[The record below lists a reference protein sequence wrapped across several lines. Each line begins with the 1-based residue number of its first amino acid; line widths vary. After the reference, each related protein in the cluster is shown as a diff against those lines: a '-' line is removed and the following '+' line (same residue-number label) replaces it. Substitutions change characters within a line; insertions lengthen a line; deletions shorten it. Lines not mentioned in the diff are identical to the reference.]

1 MKIIFFLFP
10 FCLIIEKAF
19 SQDDPCHF
27 KIINQLID
35 SLPPPIKN
43 STQQS
48 LKWAWQFAAIKL
60 DQVNSLAPSHYKIS
74 LSENLN
80 ARRVST
86 NQKCETQLEL
96 SDETAFN
103 WFIDSLSILDRDAFS
118 LKWAALKKSSNTL
131 RLDLNGLLQTRKS
144 KGFSLIEDSIG
155 KRKIQSSGFLSP
167 GIYTLNGGVA
177 YTSSKLG
184 TFEIGF
190 ASARISWIQNKSLY
204 DLQKTIDIAG
214 VPRNNGYLLEGGISM
229 QSQLEYPLLKQ
240 LRWENRSNCFY
251 PISRNGN
258 VDVQF
263 KNTFYWSPAG
273 SIKAILRTAYSYNS
287 SRWPPGMW
295 TAEVS
300 LGYVFEKSP

>member
-1 MKIIFFLFP
+1 MKIIYLILLFS
-10 FCLIIEKAF
+10 FIIEVAY
-19 SQDDPCHF
+19 SQDDPCHYHP
-27 KIINQLID
+27 IIPKKD
-35 SLPPPIKN
+35 SLSKPEKK

-48 LKWAWQFAAIKL
+48 IKWDWQFAAIKL
-60 DQVNSLAPSHYKIS
+60 DQVNSLSPSKFKLS

-80 ARRVST
+80 ARIVST
-86 NQKCETQLEL
+86 KKKGETQLEL
-96 SDETAFN
+96 YDETAFN
-103 WFIDSLSILDRDAFS
+103 WFIDSLASIDRDAFS
-118 LKWAALKKSSNTL
+118 LKWSAQKKSNNRF
-131 RLDLNGLLQTRKS
+131 RLDLNGQLQTRKS
-144 KGFSLIEDSIG
+144 KGFTTKEDSAG
-155 KRKIQSSGFLSP
+155 RRKIQNSGFLSP
-167 GIYTLNGGVA
+167 GTYTLNGGIA
-177 YTSSKLG
+177 YSSKKLG

-190 ASARISWIQNKSLY
+190 ASARIIWIQNKSLF
-204 DLQKTIDIAG
+204 DLQNTTDLAG

-251 PISRNGN
+251 PISRNGK

-263 KNTFYWSPAG
+263 KNTFYWSPPG
-273 SIKAILRTAYSYNS
+273 SIKAIFRTAYSYNT